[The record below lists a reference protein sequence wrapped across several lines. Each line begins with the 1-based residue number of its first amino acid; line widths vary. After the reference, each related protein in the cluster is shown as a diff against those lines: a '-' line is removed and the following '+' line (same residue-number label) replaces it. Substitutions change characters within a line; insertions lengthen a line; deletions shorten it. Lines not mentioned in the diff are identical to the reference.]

1 MKKSLVTLVIIGVV
15 ATAGAILY
23 LNRQQAPPAAPVA
36 ESAPKQAEPAPPET
50 SVVPKPEP
58 PRTASENATETMQV
72 PGANP
77 TAGDLKPATPPV
89 LHSKAVDTL
98 ISAQTGFS
106 DRQALLRQL
115 KKSGELDAA
124 IAELKQRAAE
134 VPNDAGISTALGE
147 AIMNKFPVQDF
158 NAAATLG
165 LQIDQSFD
173 AALKLDPTS
182 WEAQFFKAD
191 AMSYWPDVAGNKGPE
206 IIQRLSSL
214 IDQQE
219 KMTPQPEFAR
229 TYVLLGDQYQK
240 AGQSAYAQS
249 TWQLGLAKF
258 PNDPAL
264 QKRVNNPPAQ

>member
-1 MKKSLVTLVIIGVV
+1 MKTFIITLAIICV
-15 ATAGAILY
+15 AVTAGTIGY
-23 LNRQQAPPAAPVA
+23 LNRSKTPPPSAPVA
-36 ESAPKQAEPAPPET
+36 ESSPGQTEPTPPET
-50 SVVPKPEP
+50 VVPKPEP
-58 PRTASENATETMQV
+58 PRMASENAA
-72 PGANP
+72 G
-77 TAGDLKPATPPV
+77 TAPVSLAHSILDDAKPATTSLP
-89 LHSKAVDTL
+89 HSRAVDTL
-98 ISAQTGFS
+98 VSAQTGFS
-106 DRQALLRQL
+106 DRQALLKKL
-115 KKSGELDAA
+115 KNSGELDAA

-158 NAAATLG
+158 NEAATLG

-173 AALKLDPTS
+173 AALKLDPAN

-258 PNDPAL
+258 PNDSSL
-264 QKRVNNPPAQ
+264 RKRVNNPPAQ